1 MISSLLDLTPFI
13 PSDQQLGQ
21 SGLADKALVL
31 NRQAAALAGQLHPL
45 TAATLRTHMA
55 VINSYYSNLIEGN
68 RTLPH
73 QIRQAQRGDF
83 SADPATRDLQQES
96 LAHIQVQA
104 QLARRPAEQKDPFQA
119 ATLKWIHYAF
129 YAALPE
135 HQRLIRDTRT
145 GEEDILE
152 PGEYR
157 HRQVSVGRHVPPPAE
172 ALPVLVDSFLNQYRP
187 ERHPGTHKIIAV
199 MAAHHRL
206 LWVHPFLDGNGR
218 TARLWTD
225 EALKAAGLDSV
236 GVWCLSRGLARA
248 SDRYKTLLSNADQ
261 PRRGDRDGR
270 GALSEAALVAF
281 CDFMLDQA
289 LDQVEYIA
297 GLLDLASLRRRFQS
311 YVQARNDG
319 RVPGRPEPLKPAAA
333 RVLFA
338 AFQSGQLDRAEAL
351 ELAGQNSERN
361 NRRLISQL
369 RDEGLLS
376 ETNNRSPLQWAIPE
390 HAEPWYFPELAPHY
404 PPQ

>member
-1 MISSLLDLTPFI
+1 MTNSILDLTPFL
-13 PSDQQLGQ
+13 PSDAQLGQ
-21 SGLADKALVL
+21 SGLADKALAL

-45 TAATLRTHMA
+45 TAETLRTHMA

-73 QIRQAQRGDF
+73 QIREAQRGDF

-96 LAHIQVQA
+96 LAHTQVQA
-104 QLARRPAEQKDPFQA
+104 QLAGLPPEQKDPFQA
-119 ATLKWIHYAF
+119 DTLKWIHYAF

-135 HQRLIRDTRT
+135 HQRLIRDHQT
-145 GEEDILE
+145 GEEERLE
-152 PGEYR
+152 PGQYR
-157 HRQVSVGRHVPPPAE
+157 RRQVSVGRHIPPPAE
-172 ALPVLVDSFLNQYRP
+172 ALPVMMDSLLEQYRP
-187 ERHPGTHKIIAV
+187 ERLPGTRKIIAV

-206 LWVHPFLDGNGR
+206 LWIHPFLDGNGR
-218 TARLWTD
+218 AVRLWTD

-248 SDRYKTLLSNADQ
+248 ADRYKALLSSADQ

-270 GALSEAALVAF
+270 GSLSEAALVAF

-297 GLLDLASLRRRFQS
+297 GLLDLGNLRRRFQS

-319 RVPGRPEPLKPAAA
+319 RVPGSPAPLKPAAA

-338 AFQSGQLDRAEAL
+338 AFQSGELDRAEAL

-361 NRRLISQL
+361 SRRLISQL

-376 ETNNRSPLQWAIPE
+376 ETHNRSPLRWAIPE
-390 HAEPWYFPELAPHY
+390 HAEPWYFPELAPHQ
-404 PPQ
+404 PSL